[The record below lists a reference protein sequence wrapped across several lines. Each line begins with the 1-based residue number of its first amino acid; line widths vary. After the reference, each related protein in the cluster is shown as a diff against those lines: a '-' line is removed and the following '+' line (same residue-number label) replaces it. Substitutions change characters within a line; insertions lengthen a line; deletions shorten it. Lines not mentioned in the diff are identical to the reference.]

1 VVVVLDVV
9 EVVDV
14 DVVEVDDV
22 VVVVDVV
29 VKGLVALEVP
39 AVDVTVVLPS
49 AALLGTAKVT
59 LMLPLRLLWNVA
71 TCVAPKV
78 MVPLVRGA
86 KLLPDTVTDVPGT
99 PDVGLRVVVA
109 LAAAAAGDGE
119 MTTRPNTRVK
129 ARMMEPAD
137 LRVALVGRM
146 FPPCGPDGGAGHPH
160 SVARLPRSR
169 LRQARGFAPSGF
181 PRGCHFVVLV
191 EYRIRSVR
199 T

>member
-1 VVVVLDVV
+1 
-9 EVVDV
+9 
-14 DVVEVDDV
+14 
-22 VVVVDVV
+22 V

-59 LMLPLRLLWNVA
+59 LKLPLELLLKLA

-78 MVPLVRGA
+78 TVPLLRGA

-109 LAAAAAGDGE
+109 LAAAAGDGE

-137 LRVALVGRM
+137 LRVVLVGRM
-146 FPPCGPDGGAGHPH
+146 FPPLW
-160 SVARLPRSR
+160 S
-169 LRQARGFAPSGF
+169 
-181 PRGCHFVVLV
+181 
-191 EYRIRSVR
+191 
-199 T
+199 